1 MEKYQNQKELE
12 KYFVSKD
19 QHHKD
24 ISELYANIN
33 KKSSENRDRI
43 DRVDAKHMENFYEQK
58 LVLERNTESQQSLD
72 KSVKTLNQ
80 TIENMSGNLNKNA
93 NDIENV
99 AQRVGKTEVSLT
111 EKQKAEEARKA
122 EVYKMIGIII
132 PSLLG
137 AGGLMSWL
145 GPLLFK

>member
-58 LVLERNTESQQSLD
+58 LVLERNTASQQSLD

-99 AQRVGKTEVSLT
+99 AQRVGKTEISLT

>member
-58 LVLERNTESQQSLD
+58 LVLERNTSSQQSLD

>member
-58 LVLERNTESQQSLD
+58 LVLERNTASQQSLD

-80 TIENMSGNLNKNA
+80 TIENMSGNLSKNA

>member
-58 LVLERNTESQQSLD
+58 LVLERNTASQQSLD